1 MFSLEGE
8 PMRGGMLGSVGE
20 ACPKGLSTKPREGDR
35 IGVDESSVGRGEGI
49 ALPLPLFGVDMVS
62 MAPGSCLG

>member
-35 IGVDESSVGRGEGI
+35 IGVDESSVGRGEGM